1 MTSLARKRNSIGCI
15 LSQTLRSIANGSR
28 ECAPDD
34 RLRYASRRMKP
45 RQDCICIKDDITSV
59 LSACVGFD
67 PMPPPTPLVVFCIYW
82 LTACWNDVPMEG
94 EPDCDFACGGAS
106 TLGLLPTAET
116 MTASSESREQIAS
129 LCYGLMVNAR

>member
-1 MTSLARKRNSIGCI
+1 M
-15 LSQTLRSIANGSR
+15 
-28 ECAPDD
+28 
-34 RLRYASRRMKP
+34 
-45 RQDCICIKDDITSV
+45 SV

-82 LTACWNDVPMEG
+82 LTACWNADTPEAA
-94 EPDCDFACGGAS
+94 ELDCDCACGGAS

-129 LCYGLMVNAR
+129 PCYDLVVNAR

>member
-1 MTSLARKRNSIGCI
+1 VDGRDKPGHDEKASDFQSVRKSLKMLDAFSV
-15 LSQTLRSIANGSR
+15 
-28 ECAPDD
+28 
-34 RLRYASRRMKP
+34 RLRDASRRTEP
-45 RQDCICIKDDITSV
+45 RYDCICIKDDITSV

-67 PMPPPTPLVVFCIYW
+67 PMPPPTPLVVFCMYW

-94 EPDCDFACGGAS
+94 ELDCDFACGGAS

-116 MTASSESREQIAS
+116 MTAFSKSREQIAS

>member
-1 MTSLARKRNSIGCI
+1 VPGAFKIS
-15 LSQTLRSIANGSR
+15 
-28 ECAPDD
+28 
-34 RLRYASRRMKP
+34 RLRRALWRYSPSRATRNDDPSSAP

-67 PMPPPTPLVVFCIYW
+67 PMPPPTPLVVFCMYW

-94 EPDCDFACGGAS
+94 ELDCDFACGGAS

-116 MTASSESREQIAS
+116 MTAFSKSREQIAS